1 MSLVNTYS
9 LKKDIIITLCSDNYV
24 RVLKKHYNDR
34 FAIESLYAV
43 SKTQGIVLLLFKK
56 ANTIENASDLMSKL
70 CNIEITSARDIVL
83 TIIDRYSGLLNVNQI
98 GVESFDGT
106 VDFKE
111 IKRIMTSRV
120 LSPNT
125 LPARVRRKDIPES
138 VVVFISDSC
147 LCDCIYCRVDA
158 GVKKCSAEY
167 MPLPLIT
174 KIASECNRLEISD
187 VELTGG
193 DPLTH
198 PNFIEILNI
207 FKDYNV
213 PVAFSTKCPIA
224 ISKLMRIKSANVS
237 TLQISLDTIDADI
250 FVNLT
255 GTSLQYFSSL
265 YKTVIDAI
273 DLGFCVRIKSVITK
287 ININSLTIMIET
299 LYEKGVKDFV
309 LQQLSC
315 GDRSFSEELVP
326 TIDEYIN
333 LDNEINNL
341 FDKYDDIKIVKA
353 YSIEMLFSSHTQK
366 KYFRQDC
373 MAGMSGIVIQVDG
386 SYAYCGQSFNKELRF
401 LNVGSV
407 DLLSAWNSSE
417 LKALVSPR
425 REDFVNTRCY
435 ECNDFDR
442 CSVKRCYIR
451 TYNRFGTIYD
461 IDPLCPHYDE

>member
-1 MSLVNTYS
+1 
-9 LKKDIIITLCSDNYV
+9 
-24 RVLKKHYNDR
+24 
-34 FAIESLYAV
+34 
-43 SKTQGIVLLLFKK
+43 
-56 ANTIENASDLMSKL
+56 MSKL

-138 VVVFISDSC
+138 VFVFISDSC

-207 FKDYNV
+207 FKDYNI

-237 TLQISLDTIDADI
+237 TLQISLDMIDADI

-255 GTSLQYFSSL
+255 GTSLQYFLSL

-273 DLGFCVRIKSVITK
+273 DLGFCVRI
-287 ININSLTIMIET
+287 NS
-299 LYEKGVKDFV
+299 
-309 LQQLSC
+309 
-315 GDRSFSEELVP
+315 
-326 TIDEYIN
+326 
-333 LDNEINNL
+333 
-341 FDKYDDIKIVKA
+341 
-353 YSIEMLFSSHTQK
+353 
-366 KYFRQDC
+366 
-373 MAGMSGIVIQVDG
+373 
-386 SYAYCGQSFNKELRF
+386 KE
-401 LNVGSV
+401 
-407 DLLSAWNSSE
+407 
-417 LKALVSPR
+417 
-425 REDFVNTRCY
+425 
-435 ECNDFDR
+435 
-442 CSVKRCYIR
+442 
-451 TYNRFGTIYD
+451 
-461 IDPLCPHYDE
+461 